1 MPVNRFAFKMRLRP
15 DSAAA
20 YKLIHDNIGPDMLD
34 LIAKSGARNYTIFR
48 EGLDLFAY
56 LEFDEEL
63 TPSDVSNPTLARWW
77 KSLEPYM
84 EYNDDGSPT
93 MWPMEEMFHAE

>member
-1 MPVNRFAFKMRLRP
+1 MNRFAFRMRLLP

-20 YKLIHDNIGPDMLD
+20 YKQIHDNIGSDMLE
-34 LIAKSGARNYTIFR
+34 LIAKSGAQNYTIFR

-56 LEFDEEL
+56 LEFVDEL
-63 TPSDVSNPTLARWW
+63 TPADVTDPVLARWW

-93 MWPMEEMFHAE
+93 MWPMEEVFHVE